1 MPSELVVKDL
11 VVRYGAVE
19 AVHGISFDVHE
30 GQLVTL
36 LGPSGCGKTT
46 TLRSVAG
53 LETASGG
60 RVCLGGRVLS
70 EGKTHVAPEQRD
82 INMVFQSYAIWPHM
96 TVFNNVAYGLRVRG
110 ATRDE
115 IRERVMTTL
124 EMVDLVS
131 YADRFGTEL
140 SGGQQQRV
148 AVARAVVTQPQL
160 LLFDEPLSNLD
171 AALRERLRFE
181 MVDLQRKIGTT
192 SLYVTHDQAEAMAM
206 SDHIVLMN
214 AGRIEQ
220 MGTPEEIYE
229 RPVSR
234 FAAEFIGTSNFLT
247 GVVRSV
253 RGDRAD
259 VALGGQVL
267 ASASLIKGAVR
278 PTLGQPVTLFVR
290 PENLTVQPGAS
301 SGSAEN
307 AWNAKLTQVTYLGS
321 RLECRAELAGHQLR
335 LVARPTDDLRVG
347 EEINL
352 TCNATSLIVLAAD
365 AEPAVEA
372 AGDGALLSA

>member
-1 MPSELVVKDL
+1 MPSELLVNDL

-19 AVHGISFDVHE
+19 AVHGISFGVQE

-46 TLRSVAG
+46 TLRCVAG
-53 LETASGG
+53 LEVGSGG
-60 RVCLGGRVLS
+60 RVSLGGRVLS
-70 EGKTHVAPEQRD
+70 EGRTHVAPEQRD

-110 ATRDE
+110 TARDE

-124 EMVDLVS
+124 EMVDLVE

-181 MVDLQRKIGTT
+181 MVDLQKKIGTT

-206 SDHIVLMN
+206 SDRIVLMN
-214 AGRIEQ
+214 SGRIEQ
-220 MGTPEEIYE
+220 VGTPEDIYE

-234 FAAEFIGTSNFLT
+234 FAAQFIGTSNFLT

-253 RGDRAD
+253 RGNRAD
-259 VALGGQVL
+259 VAVGGQVL
-267 ASASLIKGAVR
+267 ASASLTQEAGTPGV
-278 PTLGQPVTLFVR
+278 GQTVTLFVR
-290 PENLTVQPGAS
+290 PENLALQAAS
-301 SGSAEN
+301 SPASAEN
-307 AWNAKLTQVTYLGS
+307 SWKATLTQVTYLGS
-321 RLECRAELAGHQLR
+321 RLECRAALADHQLR
-335 LVARPTDDLRVG
+335 LVARPDADLHVG
-347 EEINL
+347 DEVTL
-352 TCNATSLIVLAAD
+352 SCSAASLIVLAAD
-365 AEPAVEA
+365 SDAAAEPADE
-372 AGDGALLSA
+372 GALLSA